1 MSAQSEFKRRK
12 PDPWERAIIP
22 MAIIIA
28 AILLAVTACSPKFAP
43 TRPVFTQLQDSS
55 WTKQAISVKVT
66 IDTASIRL
74 PQQHSERDTPRDSSY
89 LENDFA
95 ESNAWIN
102 PDGTL
107 HHDLSTKDTDVK
119 VPVTKVE
126 KETDTEHNTI
136 KEVPVPYPEPYPV
149 EVKVPAEL
157 TPWQNFRMVL
167 GTIVF
172 FATLLILAAWAVK
185 KFILKI

>member
-126 KETDTEHNTI
+126 KETDN
-136 KEVPVPYPEPYPV
+136 PEPYPV

>member
-1 MSAQSEFKRRK
+1 MTRPEFFNQN
-12 PDPWERAIIP
+12 PEPWERGIIP
-22 MAIIIA
+22 TV
-28 AILLAVTACSPKFAP
+28 ILFILILISVVSCSPKFTP
-43 TRPVFTQLQDSS
+43 PRPVFTQLQDSS

-74 PQQHSERDTPRDSSY
+74 PQQHSERDTPCDSSY

-95 ESNAWIN
+95 ESHAWIN

-107 HHDLSTKDTDVK
+107 HHDLSTKDTDVN

-126 KETDTEHNTI
+126 KETDTEHSTI

-157 TPWQNFRMVL
+157 SPWQNFRMVL

-185 KFILKI
+185 KFVLKL

>member
-1 MSAQSEFKRRK
+1 
-12 PDPWERAIIP
+12 
-22 MAIIIA
+22 MAIIIV
-28 AILLAVTACSPKFAP
+28 AILLALTSCSPKFTP
-43 TRPVFTQLQDSS
+43 PRTVFTQLQDSS

-66 IDTASIRL
+66 IDTASIHL
-74 PQQHSERDTPRDSSY
+74 PQQHSERDTPCDSSY

-95 ESNAWIN
+95 ESHAWIN

-126 KETDTEHNTI
+126 KETDTEHSTI

-167 GTIVF
+167 GTIAII
-172 FATLLILAAWAVK
+172 ATLLMLAVWAIR
-185 KFILKI
+185 KFVLKR

>member
-1 MSAQSEFKRRK
+1 MTRPEFFNQN
-12 PDPWERAIIP
+12 PEPWERGIIP
-22 MAIIIA
+22 TV
-28 AILLAVTACSPKFAP
+28 ILFILILISVVSCSPKFTP
-43 TRPVFTQLQDSS
+43 SRPVFTQLQDSS

-74 PQQHSERDTPRDSSY
+74 PQQHSERDTPCDSSY

-95 ESNAWIN
+95 ESHAWIN

-136 KEVPVPYPEPYPV
+136 KEVSVPYPEPYPV
-149 EVKVPAEL
+149 EVKVPADL
-157 TPWQNFRMVL
+157 SPWQNFRMVL

-185 KFILKI
+185 KFVLKL

>member
-1 MSAQSEFKRRK
+1 MTRPEFFNQN
-12 PDPWERAIIP
+12 PEPWERGIIP
-22 MAIIIA
+22 TV
-28 AILLAVTACSPKFAP
+28 ILFILILISVVSCSPKFTP
-43 TRPVFTQLQDSS
+43 SRPVFTQLQDSS

-74 PQQHSERDTPRDSSY
+74 PQQHSERDTPCDSSY

-95 ESNAWIN
+95 ESHAWIN

-126 KETDTEHNTI
+126 KETDTEHSTI

-149 EVKVPAEL
+149 EMKVPADL
-157 TPWQNFRMVL
+157 SPWQNFRMVL

-185 KFILKI
+185 KFILKL